1 MKKKYF
7 INANIIDPHNS
18 LNEMGGLI
26 IDENGKIEAIGK
38 KVNTNN
44 IPTREK
50 IINLNGKYI
59 FPGLVDM
66 RVFVGEPGYEY
77 KENFRTLSEAALSG
91 GVTSVVTMP
100 NTNPVIDNVSIV
112 DFLRLRGKDKSKI
125 NIFPTAALTIGTVGE
140 NMTEFGLLQSKGII
154 GFTDGVKTIQNP
166 RIMNRIMNSASDLKS
181 LIIQHAEDAELS
193 KDGMIND
200 GIIATKLGLQGIPI
214 SAELLIIER
223 DLTLLEYNNC
233 RYHISQISSANSVD
247 IIRERKSKI
256 DFSCGVSINNL
267 SLNENDIGDFKTF
280 LKLSPPLR
288 TETDRNAL
296 VQGLNDET
304 IEILVNQSLLQA
316 EMGCDVLAPS
326 DMMDGRIGKI
336 RKALDK
342 NKYQSVQILSY
353 AAKYAS
359 SFYGP
364 FRDAVG
370 SKGALKGDKKTYQM
384 DYRNSDES
392 LREVALDIK
401 EGADMVMVKPGMP
414 YLDIIRSIKDKF
426 KLPVLAYQVS
436 GEYSLIENA
445 IRKKMINKDAVY
457 ESLVAFKRAG
467 ANAIVSYYADRLDKI
482 I

>member
-18 LNEMGGLI
+18 LNEIGGI
-26 IDENGKIEAIGK
+26 IIGENGKIEAVGK

-44 IPTREK
+44 IPSREK
-50 IINLNGKYI
+50 VIDLNGKYI
-59 FPGLVDM
+59 FPGIVDM

-112 DFLRLRGKDKSKI
+112 DFLKRRGRDKSKI
-125 NIFPTAALTIGTVGE
+125 NIYPTAALTVKAEGE

-223 DLTLLEYNNC
+223 DLTLLEYNSC

-247 IIRERKSKI
+247 IIRERKNKVN
-256 DFSCGVSINNL
+256 FSCGVSINNL

-304 IEILVNQSLLQA
+304 IDVIVSDHKPEDEENKRLTFAQAETGASGIETLLPLSLELYHNGSAELETIIKALTSKPAEILKINKGNLS
-316 EMGCDVLAPS
+316 
-326 DMMDGRIGKI
+326 IGNDADFCIVDINKPWVVKKEKLI
-336 RKALDK
+336 SKSK
-342 NKYQSVQILSY
+342 NTPIE
-353 AAKYAS
+353 
-359 SFYGP
+359 
-364 FRDAVG
+364 
-370 SKGALKGDKKTYQM
+370 DKKLQGKVISTFV
-384 DYRNSDES
+384 NGEE
-392 LREVALDIK
+392 L
-401 EGADMVMVKPGMP
+401 
-414 YLDIIRSIKDKF
+414 F
-426 KLPVLAYQVS
+426 KS
-436 GEYSLIENA
+436 E
-445 IRKKMINKDAVY
+445 
-457 ESLVAFKRAG
+457 
-467 ANAIVSYYADRLDKI
+467 
-482 I
+482 